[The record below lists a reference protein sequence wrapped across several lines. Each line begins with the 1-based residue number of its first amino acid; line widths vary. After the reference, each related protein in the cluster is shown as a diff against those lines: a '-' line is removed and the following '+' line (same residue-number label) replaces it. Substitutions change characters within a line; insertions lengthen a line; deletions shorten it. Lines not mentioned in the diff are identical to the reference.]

1 MKAGK
6 RALNCCRQVV
16 CICVYVV
23 GMVTWS
29 VDLRPPD
36 LRWNPLLTSP
46 WCAALV
52 SGLFV
57 AGPGGRNYTRD
68 DPVLLGLPAFQV
80 GLSFVG
86 WLWSYS
92 PRSLATSELI
102 PLMSP
107 YTDHQIAT
115 IPSLSLHKPAR
126 TVCQGHVAQRVKL
139 NHYFVHE
146 VKLWLLLQCNYTQ
159 DMLTGSNSS
168 VIKNIWS

>member
-1 MKAGK
+1 MWRWRRARGLWTVAGK
-6 RALNCCRQVV
+6 LFASV
-16 CICVYVV
+16 C
-23 GMVTWS
+23 M
-29 VDLRPPD
+29 
-36 LRWNPLLTSP
+36 LLAWWPGQWTSDHRTFAETP

-126 TVCQGHVAQRVKL
+126 TVCQGHAAQRVKL